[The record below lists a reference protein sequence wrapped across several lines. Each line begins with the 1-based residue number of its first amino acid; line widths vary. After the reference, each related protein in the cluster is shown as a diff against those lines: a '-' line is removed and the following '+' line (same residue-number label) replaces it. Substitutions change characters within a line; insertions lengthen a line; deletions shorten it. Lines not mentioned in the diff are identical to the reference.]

1 MDISDVQWLCGDG
14 AAVLERWTESA
25 PDDPLRAATELRREL
40 SSSRAALVLEQ
51 VGLRRRALRK
61 FGPAARGMLFTK
73 RLLEQASGPEVAA
86 FKTRRLAASGA
97 LSVADLCCGAG
108 GDALSLCAQG
118 LSVHLVD
125 MDPVALALCAHNL
138 RQAGFAE
145 ASSARCVLPDLPPDL
160 SADAFHLDPDRRTAG
175 RADGEER
182 WDNRGLSPDPD
193 GIRRIA
199 ARFPFG
205 AVKLPP
211 AAPVGFLD
219 VPGEIQFLGVHDE
232 LREQV
237 LWTGDA
243 ARSGALSVAELRDG
257 LWEEFRSTQSDA
269 EDAFADEPA
278 DEPGPWIHEPVKAL
292 VRSHLF
298 AALGRERGLRLLDGT
313 TSWLTGAASPC
324 GLLKSYRV
332 LAHGPLKAG
341 SEESL
346 LRQAGR
352 SCGAVK
358 KRGVAVVPEKAL
370 RELRGLPGDPA
381 VLCYLRSRGRK
392 WVVVAEPAGDGS

>member
-1 MDISDVQWLCGDG
+1 MDLSDIDWLVGEG
-14 AAVLERWTESA
+14 AAVLARWTDFA

-40 SSSRAALVLEQ
+40 SSPLAALVLEQ
-51 VGLRRRALRK
+51 AGLRRRASRK

-73 RLLEQASGPEVAA
+73 KLLEQASGPEVAA

-97 LSVADLCCGAG
+97 ASVADLCCGAG
-108 GDALSLCAQG
+108 GDAMSLCERG

-125 MDPVALALCAHNL
+125 MDPVALSLSAHNL
-138 RQAGFAE
+138 RQAGFSE
-145 ASSARCVLPDLPPDL
+145 ASSTRCVLPGLPADF

-175 RADGEER
+175 RAGGEDR
-182 WDNRGLSPDPD
+182 WDNKGLSPDPD
-193 GIRRIA
+193 GIRRLA

-211 AAPVGFLD
+211 AAPTGFLD

-237 LWTGDA
+237 LWTGEA

-257 LWEEFRSTQSDA
+257 VWEEYSSTRADA
-269 EDAFADEPA
+269 EDAFSEEPA
-278 DEPGPWIHEPVKAL
+278 EGPGPWIHEPVKAL

-298 AALGRERGLRLLDGT
+298 AALGREHGLRLLDGT
-313 TSWLTGAASPC
+313 TSWLTGGLASSH
-324 GLLKSYRV
+324 LLKSYRV

-341 SEESL
+341 AEESL
-346 LRQAGR
+346 LREAGR

-370 RELRGLPGDPA
+370 HDLRGLPGDPA
-381 VLCYLRSRGRK
+381 VLCYLRSLGRK
-392 WVVVAEPAGDGS
+392 WVVVAEPPGDGS